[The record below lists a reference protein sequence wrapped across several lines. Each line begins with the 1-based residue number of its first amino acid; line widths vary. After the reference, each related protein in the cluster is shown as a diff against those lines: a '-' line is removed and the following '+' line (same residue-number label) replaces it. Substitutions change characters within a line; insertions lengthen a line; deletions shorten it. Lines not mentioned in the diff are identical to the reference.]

1 MSKGF
6 SNKKLA
12 FYNSAKSEFN
22 EKPQRY
28 MSETNGFFNIRTN
41 RNQSQMT
48 SGNNSKSFSN
58 YLRAKERTESIAK
71 SYFEKQNMAS
81 LIKAKKQKDFEK
93 LTKEMKL
100 VKAD

>member
-12 FYNSAKSEFN
+12 FYNSSKSEFN

-41 RNQSQMT
+41 RNQSQLT

-93 LTKEMKL
+93 LSKEMKL

>member
-28 MSETNGFFNIRTN
+28 MSETHGFFNIRAN
-41 RNQSQMT
+41 RNQSQLS
-48 SGNNSKSFSN
+48 SGANSKSFSN
-58 YLRAKERTESIAK
+58 YLRAKERAESIAK
-71 SYFEKQNMAS
+71 SYYEKQNMIS
-81 LIKAKKQKDFEK
+81 LVKAKKQKDFEK
-93 LTKEMKL
+93 LTK
-100 VKAD
+100 